1 MISLKINGKT
11 YQSDAEPDTPLLWVL
26 RDELNLNGT
35 KFGCGIG
42 ECGACTVLMD
52 GKPIKTCLI
61 PVAAIANQSIQTIEG
76 LPDDGKLHKVQQ
88 AWIDV
93 DVPQCG
99 YCQSGQIMSA
109 VALLDSNKAPDDEQI
124 NQAMTNICRCGA
136 YPEIREAVH
145 LAAKKLKTGGSHE
158 D

>member
-1 MISLKINGKT
+1 MINLKINGQTYKT
-11 YQSDAEPDTPLLWVL
+11 DAEPDTPLLWVL

-35 KFGCGIG
+35 KFSCGIG
-42 ECGACTVLMD
+42 VCGACIALMD
-52 GKPIKTCLI
+52 GNPIKTCLLPI
-61 PVAAIANQSIQTIEG
+61 AAVGNQSIQTIEG

-99 YCQSGQIMSA
+99 YCQPGQIMSA
-109 VALLDSNKAPDDEQI
+109 VALLGSNKAPDDEQI
-124 NQAMTNICRCGA
+124 NQAMNNICRCGA

-145 LAAKKLKTGGSHE
+145 LAAKKLETGGSHE

>member
-1 MISLKINGKT
+1 MINLKINGQTFKT
-11 YQSDAEPDTPLLWVL
+11 DAEPDTPLLWVL
-26 RDELNLNGT
+26 RDELKLNGT
-35 KFGCGIG
+35 KFSCGIG
-42 ECGACTVLMD
+42 VCGACIALMD
-52 GKPIKTCLI
+52 GKPIKTCVL
-61 PVAAIANQSIQTIEG
+61 PVAAVGGQSIQTIEG

-99 YCQSGQIMSA
+99 YCQPGQIMSA

-145 LAAKKLKTGGSHE
+145 LAAKKLETGGSHE